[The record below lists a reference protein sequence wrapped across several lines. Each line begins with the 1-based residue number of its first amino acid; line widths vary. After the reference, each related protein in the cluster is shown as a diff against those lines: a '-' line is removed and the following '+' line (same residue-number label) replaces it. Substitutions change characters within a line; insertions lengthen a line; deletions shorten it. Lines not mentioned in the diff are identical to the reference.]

1 MPIRLEG
8 RELHLPLQ
16 PGSQQINIA
25 WRQPGGIATYFT
37 APDVDVGIAGVNA
50 YTKIFLPEDRWPLA
64 LGGPRVGPAIL
75 IWGIIVTIALVAF
88 GLSRV
93 SVTPLTGL
101 QWFLLGIGLTQ
112 ATSLSAALIVGWLLA
127 LGYRKRYASRLGE
140 VGFNAGQVLLALWT
154 IVALVCLFAAVEKSL
169 IGYPEM
175 QVTGNGSDNTHFAW
189 YQDRNLAL
197 LPQPWVLS
205 LPMLAYRIMMLL
217 WALWLAYSLLQWL
230 RWGWTCFNETGYW
243 RARVKK
249 AVAGRPDAGEEKS
262 AAIEESPPASP

>member
-1 MPIRLEG
+1 M
-8 RELHLPLQ
+8 
-16 PGSQQINIA
+16 
-25 WRQPGGIATYFT
+25 
-37 APDVDVGIAGVNA
+37 
-50 YTKIFLPEDRWPLA
+50 
-64 LGGPRVGPAIL
+64 
-75 IWGIIVTIALVAF
+75 
-88 GLSRV
+88 
-93 SVTPLTGL
+93 
-101 QWFLLGIGLTQ
+101 
-112 ATSLSAALIVGWLLA
+112 
-127 LGYRKRYASRLGE
+127 
-140 VGFNAGQVLLALWT
+140 ALWT

-243 RARVKK
+243 RARVKNI
-249 AVAGRPDAGEEKS
+249 VADRPDAGEEKS